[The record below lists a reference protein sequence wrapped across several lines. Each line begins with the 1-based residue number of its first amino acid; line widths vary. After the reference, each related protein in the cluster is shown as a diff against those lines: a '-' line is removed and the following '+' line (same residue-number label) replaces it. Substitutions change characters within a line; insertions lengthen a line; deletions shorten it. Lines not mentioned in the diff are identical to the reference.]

1 LVNAALASFSIGEWI
16 CASGYRTARFSTRGF
31 ISQVTHSLSLDRWE
45 KSRYDYVTA
54 THSLIQ
60 GNFLTEI
67 KSTTKLALNRTGAS
81 GRVRMRG
88 FLV

>member
-16 CASGYRTARFSTRGF
+16 CTVSHRATRFSKRGF

-67 KSTTKLALNRTGAS
+67 KSTTKAVLNRTGFS
-81 GRVRMRG
+81 EYVRERG
-88 FLV
+88 ILV